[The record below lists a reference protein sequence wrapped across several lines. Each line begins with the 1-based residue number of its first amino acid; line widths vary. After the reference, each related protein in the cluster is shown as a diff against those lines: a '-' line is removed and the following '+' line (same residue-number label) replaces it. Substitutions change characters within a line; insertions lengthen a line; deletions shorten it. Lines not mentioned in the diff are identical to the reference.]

1 MTAETMPVGEM
12 PAREGDFTVEGHG
25 MEPIPENARYG
36 SVSRVFTVWFTPNLV
51 PAAFFIGT
59 LVTLSFLQLG
69 FWTSILAI
77 IVGNVVG
84 ALFVALLSTMGPKL
98 GLAQMPAARLPFGK
112 SIVAAGAAE
121 LAEHHRLGWHQQRLR
136 RDRADHP
143 HPGLP
148 VLGGAAGHR
157 GLPGRAG
164 DHRLRGHPHLR
175 EMDGIRAGRHVRGAD
190 HLDLRP
196 GPGRHQRRRWH
207 ERRGPGR
214 CLRRLRRHRRQLRPR
229 LVPLRLGLLSL
240 PALQHGHRAASS
252 GTRCWRP
259 ACRAGWLE
267 ILGVLVASQATGGE
281 SSDTIYAVLGG
292 SGSIIAA
299 LAMIAIFIGT
309 IAVNA
314 MNDYTGSLSLQAAGV
329 KIKRVFSAAAVA
341 VLGYLFTLF
350 LQFNGDFSLNFFN
363 FLLFISYWI
372 SPFVGVVLADWW
384 LRGRSAD
391 AWSIVDFAR
400 LPTPASVGAGRAGR
414 GLHRRASRSRTRRS
428 ATSGAGRSTGDGRL
442 PPRRRPRLLRR
453 RRRWRSSSTGSGPR
467 RASAARLSA
476 GLASQQWASAA
487 AAAGASIAVS
497 AGSAWCRPSGR
508 PARAAASRRAR
519 RSRSAGRDPQAV
531 DRLRPR
537 RSGCSSAAGARGP
550 AADERVVRQHEQPA
564 LLDQRLELERPAG
577 DDVGRARDHARAGD
591 ARQVVVRLPVVEA
604 PVRRAARRSWRI
616 RLGATASRYG

>member
-1 MTAETMPVGEM
+1 MTAETMRVGEM
-12 PAREGDFTVEGHG
+12 PSREGDLTIEGHG

-112 SIVAAGAAE
+112 SIALPGLLNWLSTIGWDGINNVFGAIA
-121 LAEHHRLGWHQQRLR
+121 LTILI
-136 RDRADHP
+136 
-143 HPGLP
+143 PGLP
-148 VLGGAAGHR
+148 FWAALLVIVVCQAALGIIGYEAIHTFEKWMAFVLGAMFVVLTISIFGQGQADTSAV
-157 GLPGRAG
+157 
-164 DHRLRGHPHLR
+164 
-175 EMDGIRAGRHVRGAD
+175 DGMSGAD
-190 HLDLRP
+190 LVGAFVGFVAIVASFVLAWCLYASDYSRYLP
-196 GPGRHQRRRWH
+196 SSTNTGRVFWYT
-207 ERRGPGR
+207 
-214 CLRRLRRHRRQLRPR
+214 L
-229 LVPLRLGLLSL
+229 LGLCLS
-240 PALQHGHRAASS
+240 
-252 GTRCWRP
+252 
-259 ACRAGWLE
+259 AGWLE
-267 ILGVLVASQATGGE
+267 VLGVLVASQATGGE

-314 MNDYTGSLSLQAAGV
+314 MNDYTGSLSLLAAGV

-341 VLGYLFTLF
+341 FLGYLFTLF

-400 LPTPASVGAGRAGR
+400 LNAGITALVALVVGFIVGIPFQNSSLGYEWGGPFNWATANYLHGADLAYYVG
-414 GLHRRASRSRTRRS
+414 GLVAFGIYWFGARRA
-428 ATSGAGRSTGDGRL
+428 L
-442 PPRRRPRLLRR
+442 Q
-453 RRRWRSSSTGSGPR
+453 
-467 RASAARLSA
+467 RA
-476 GLASQQWASAA
+476 
-487 AAAGASIAVS
+487 
-497 AGSAWCRPSGR
+497 
-508 PARAAASRRAR
+508 
-519 RSRSAGRDPQAV
+519 
-531 DRLRPR
+531 
-537 RSGCSSAAGARGP
+537 
-550 AADERVVRQHEQPA
+550 
-564 LLDQRLELERPAG
+564 
-577 DDVGRARDHARAGD
+577 
-591 ARQVVVRLPVVEA
+591 
-604 PVRRAARRSWRI
+604 
-616 RLGATASRYG
+616 